1 MPIDLSQN
9 LKIQINNKFGNGSHM
24 ISSDIY
30 SFAECNEIN
39 LEMIAKNKIEA
50 NEMERVNLARKQNEE
65 KIQKSMALA
74 NREEAS

>member
-1 MPIDLSQN
+1 
-9 LKIQINNKFGNGSHM
+9 M
-24 ISSDIY
+24 ISYDIY